1 MLTTEFSSL
10 EKNIWSTR
18 FSVKYNID
26 QLNNCVEMERKNF
39 EFPKLFPNFQ
49 NFKFVLTITVIILYK
64 PNMAE
69 YPTTFVAEVDFSIPG
84 DNIDHK
90 FNFQDANN
98 NSVVLS
104 PSNIFGQCLAR
115 VLMHL

>member
-1 MLTTEFSSL
+1 
-10 EKNIWSTR
+10 
-18 FSVKYNID
+18 
-26 QLNNCVEMERKNF
+26 
-39 EFPKLFPNFQ
+39 
-49 NFKFVLTITVIILYK
+49 
-64 PNMAE
+64 MAE
-69 YPTTFVAEVDFSIPG
+69 YPTAFVAEVDFSIPG

>member
-69 YPTTFVAEVDFSIPG
+69 YPTTFVAEVDFSIVVVSNAG
-84 DNIDHK
+84 IRLTSRHGTANLAKSSVNI
-90 FNFQDANN
+90 
-98 NSVVLS
+98 SVDI
-104 PSNIFGQCLAR
+104 NR
-115 VLMHL
+115 